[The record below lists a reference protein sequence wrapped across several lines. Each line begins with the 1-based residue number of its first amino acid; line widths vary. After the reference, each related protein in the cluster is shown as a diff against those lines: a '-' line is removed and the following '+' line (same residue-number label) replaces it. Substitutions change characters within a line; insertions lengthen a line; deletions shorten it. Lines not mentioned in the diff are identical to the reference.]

1 MLKLRKALPGVRIE
15 AVNAGMPIERLP
27 FFLEK
32 DVRRT
37 YNEKSPK
44 TAH

>member
-15 AVNAGMPIERLP
+15 AGKRMDADREP

-32 DVRRT
+32 
-37 YNEKSPK
+37 NM
-44 TAH
+44 